1 MLWLLSWLKLYL
13 LIVKYCAACENCA
26 ECQLKD
32 YCGKTFQS
40 Y

>member
-1 MLWLLSWLKLYL
+1 MAIELVKALLT
-13 LIVKYCAACENCA
+13 IVKYCAACENCA

-32 YCGKTFQS
+32 YRGKTFQS

>member
-1 MLWLLSWLKLYL
+1 MAIELVKALLT
-13 LIVKYCAACENCA
+13 IVKYCTACENCA
-26 ECQLKD
+26 EYQLKD

>member
-1 MLWLLSWLKLYL
+1 MAIELVKALLT
-13 LIVKYCAACENCA
+13 IVKYCAACA

>member
-13 LIVKYCAACENCA
+13 LQLSIAPLAKIAQNV
-26 ECQLKD
+26 QLKD

>member
-1 MLWLLSWLKLYL
+1 MAIELVKALLT
-13 LIVKYCAACENCA
+13 IVKYCTACENCA

>member
-1 MLWLLSWLKLYL
+1 MLWLLSLVKAL
-13 LIVKYCAACENCA
+13 LTIVKYCAACENCA